1 MGPSG
6 TLASDWSYLSYCT
19 KGANTSGNWTKLMN
33 NDALVV
39 NIGYNGTLDLT
50 IPPILA
56 NVFTMERREMYK
68 IVSIHR

>member
-39 NIGYNGTLDLT
+39 NIGYTYFS
-50 IPPILA
+50 ILRFA
-56 NVFTMERREMYK
+56 VTYF
-68 IVSIHR
+68 SL